1 MIADDDDDKKCQ
13 QIIIFMKKIS
23 RNSKLFDDL
32 EWKQLWNEG
41 YFDDFIQHEK
51 HEDLIH
57 IKTG

>member
-32 EWKQLWNEG
+32 E
-41 YFDDFIQHEK
+41 
-51 HEDLIH
+51 
-57 IKTG
+57 